1 MTSLAPRKCLPL
13 PVFRSQL
20 AECPA
25 NVRAQVDVVQ
35 IVLHD
40 VCAVVVP
47 GRRDL
52 QVMVKHLSAKAP
64 PGREVEPAGEMREL
78 VFGWSRIR
86 VPGEGLH
93 DEQFTVGS
101 L

>member
-52 QVMVKHLSAKAP
+52 QVMVKHLSANCP
-64 PGREVEPAGEMREL
+64 TRLGGRAGRRDGRARLWLEPDPSAG
-78 VFGWSRIR
+78 
-86 VPGEGLH
+86 
-93 DEQFTVGS
+93 
-101 L
+101 